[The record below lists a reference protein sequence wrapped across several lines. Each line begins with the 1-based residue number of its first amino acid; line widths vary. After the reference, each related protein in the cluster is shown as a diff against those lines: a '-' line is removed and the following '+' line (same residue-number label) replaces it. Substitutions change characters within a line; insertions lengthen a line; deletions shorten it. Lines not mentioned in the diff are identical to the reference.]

1 MERTPPVAV
10 AGPVV
15 VPAAAWILRQIAS
28 GPGSPLTAALVGPG
42 GSGKSALI
50 KTIAAAYERAGVR
63 AIHISRDSD
72 LSSVADGLPILV
84 DDAHRMDTGALNALR
99 ERGRAV
105 DMRMVVAY
113 RPWPRPEGLSSLGAQ
128 MSLHHSPVVLGH
140 LGREEVAEHV
150 ARRVDCEPPDAL
162 VALVYEQ
169 SGGLPMFVNLVTQA
183 MVDTGRFDPRH
194 PDRFRRPQ
202 RVSVSPGLAERLRYL
217 LETLD
222 PRIYG
227 VLEAMA
233 LGAPLDAEV
242 FCPLLGADAT
252 DLAETV
258 EAARA
263 TGLLTDA
270 GELIV
275 FVRNLVLRLIPVLRS
290 RNMQRRLAEIQVENG
305 GPVLEAGRQL
315 AKSRATGAR
324 ASAVMVAAADEALRT
339 SPHLAVELYEAAV
352 LAGGSAQDVVARRAQ
367 AAALAGDPTLAL
379 RLADEVLS
387 AESSTVAD
395 RRRAV
400 LVSAAVLARRG
411 FAARTAEL
419 YQSLSKP
426 GSVDALLAVPALL
439 AAGELDQAREV
450 LAAAP
455 PSGSDAPTLTAPA
468 LRLLAAGVLESVA
481 GNAAVAL
488 SQLVQAAG
496 LVESAGDALLLPYSP
511 AELVAAV
518 ATQCGEVA
526 LAEATLG
533 HAVATRLGGG
543 FAHAR
548 HLLLHGWHAL
558 ERGAPDTARAM
569 LDRIR
574 TGGSTL
580 EPGDELLAAA
590 LESGLARQDG
600 DTAALAAAFTRGRT
614 ALIRH
619 PADLYLV
626 RPLGELAVAA
636 AALDERASITPH
648 LELTWALL
656 AKLGNPPLWTVPLH
670 WSELQAEL
678 TTGDLDAAQR
688 QASALADLGAG
699 ARHAVRFA
707 DAADCWLRVARR
719 EGCRPAE
726 IRTAATGLRHV
737 GHGWDGMQLVAA
749 AAHAVDRK
757 DGAALMAFARDLSDR
772 AGVPREHA
780 NPPPVEPADAGEDD
794 VCEEPVSAVPAPAP
808 QLSKRELE
816 VGRLILAGLTHKQ
829 IGARL
834 FISAKTV
841 EHHVARMRNRL
852 GVDGRN
858 ELFGMLQLFLGDVGP
873 APEPTGEA
881 GASTAIKA
889 HAGASGLTVGV
900 SRRH

>member
-1 MERTPPVAV
+1 MVRTSPMAV

-15 VPAAAWILRQIAS
+15 VSRAAWILRQITA
-28 GPGSPLTAALVGPG
+28 GPDGPLTAALVGPG
-42 GSGKSALI
+42 GSGKSTLI
-50 KTIAAAYERAGVR
+50 KTIAAAYERAGVH
-63 AIHISRDSD
+63 AIRISRDSD
-72 LSSVADGLPILV
+72 LSSVSVGRPILV
-84 DDAHRMDTGALNALR
+84 DDAHRLDSGTLHGLR
-99 ERGRAV
+99 ECGLAV
-105 DMRMVVAY
+105 DTRMVVAY

-128 MSLHHSPVVLGH
+128 LSLRHSPVVLGH
-140 LGREEVAEHV
+140 LGRDEVAEHV
-150 ARRVDCEPPDAL
+150 ARRLACEPPDAL
-162 VALVYEQ
+162 VALVHEQ

-217 LETLD
+217 LEGLD
-222 PRIYG
+222 PRIYE

-242 FCPLLGADAT
+242 FCPLLGADAA
-252 DLAETV
+252 DLADTV

-275 FVRNLVLRLIPVLRS
+275 FVRNLVLRLIPLLRS

-305 GPVLEAGRQL
+305 GPVLDAGRQL
-315 AKSRATGAR
+315 AESRATGAR
-324 ASAVMVAAADEALRT
+324 AAAVMVAAADEAQRT
-339 SPHLAVELYEAAV
+339 SPQLAVELYEAAV
-352 LAGGSAQDVVARRAQ
+352 RAGGSAQAVGARRAQ
-367 AAALAGDPTLAL
+367 AAALAGDPALAL
-379 RLADEVLS
+379 RLADDVLT
-387 AESSTVAD
+387 AESSAVAD

-419 YQSLSKP
+419 YQSLSGP

-439 AAGELDQAREV
+439 AAGELDRAREA

-468 LRLLAAGVLESVA
+468 VRLLAAGVLESVG

-488 SQLVQAAG
+488 SQLVQATG
-496 LVESAGDALLLPYSP
+496 LLESAGDAPLLPYSP
-511 AELVAAV
+511 TELVVAV
-518 ATQCGEVA
+518 AAQCGEAA
-526 LAEATLG
+526 LAETTLC
-533 HAVATRLGGG
+533 HAVASSRGCGFGGG
-543 FAHAR
+543 LAHAR

-558 ERGAPDTARAM
+558 NRGASDTARAT
-569 LDRIR
+569 LDRVR
-574 TGGSTL
+574 TGGTTL
-580 EPGDELLAAA
+580 EPGDDLLAAA
-590 LESGLARQDG
+590 LESGLARHGG
-600 DTAALAAAFTRGRT
+600 DAAALAAAFARGCT

-619 PADLYLV
+619 PADLYLI
-626 RPLGELAVAA
+626 RPLGELAIAA
-636 AALDERASITPH
+636 AALDERAAITPH

-656 AKLGNPPLWTVPLH
+656 AKLDNPPLWTVPLH
-670 WSELQAEL
+670 WSELHAEL
-678 TTGDLDAAQR
+678 ATGNLDAAQR
-688 QASALADLGAG
+688 RASALAEQAAG

-707 DAADCWLRVARR
+707 DAAACWLRVARR
-719 EGCRPAE
+719 EGCRVAE
-726 IRTAATGLRHV
+726 VRTAAIGLHHV
-737 GHGWDGMQLVAA
+737 GLGWDGMQLAAA
-749 AAHAVDRK
+749 AAHVVDRK
-757 DGAALMAFARDLSDR
+757 EGAALLAFARDLSDS
-772 AGVPREHA
+772 AGAPRKHA
-780 NPPPVEPADAGEDD
+780 NPLPAEPAGTDEDD
-794 VCEEPVSAVPAPAP
+794 THGEPAHAVSAPVP

-858 ELFGMLQLFLGDVGP
+858 ELFGMLQLFLGEADQ
-873 APEPTGEA
+873 AAEPTGETEPIA
-881 GASTAIKA
+881 AIR
-889 HAGASGLTVGV
+889 HTQLRTV
-900 SRRH
+900 SR